1 MDTSE
6 GCRTWS
12 FVEPSDIVRNMVASQ
27 SSRVLVQADDV
38 RHAYGER
45 VVLGGVSLTV
55 RVAERVALTG
65 PSGSGK
71 TTLLNLLGG
80 VDRPTAGRIELEG
93 RFLGDLDGN
102 ALALLRRTSIGTVF
116 QFFHLLPTLTV
127 AENVELPLQL
137 LGIPA
142 SERRER
148 VAALLERV
156 GVAGRSG
163 ALSNELSGGEMQRVA
178 IARALVHRPRLVLAD
193 EPTGNLD
200 SRNGQR
206 VLQLLRELSDE
217 TGTAMVLVT
226 HSSEAAGICHR
237 EIHLRD
243 GVIETEVQRTPWL
256 P

>member
-1 MDTSE
+1 VDL
-6 GCRTWS
+6 G
-12 FVEPSDIVRNMVASQ
+12 DDVRDMSASQ
-27 SSRVLVQADDV
+27 SSRVLLQADDV

-45 VVLGGVSLTV
+45 LVWAGVSLTV
-55 RVAERVALTG
+55 HVAERVALTG

-93 RFLGDLDGN
+93 RLLGGLDGN
-102 ALALLRRTSIGTVF
+102 ALASLRRTSIGTVF

-137 LGIPA
+137 LGVPA
-142 SERRER
+142 AERRER
-148 VAALLERV
+148 VASLLDRV
-156 GVAGRSG
+156 GVTGRSG
-163 ALSNELSGGEMQRVA
+163 ALPSELSGGEMQRVA